1 MRISDWSSD
10 VCSSDLRKLGD
21 EVEVVAEAAE
31 IGGEHQPRSRGG
43 EPGVGALEGIAL
55 ILGQVEDEAGL
66 VDLHPVGTALRKPS
80 EDLGIGAEQG
90 GQEGQRFDRIA
101 LCEHQIADG
110 AEQDGPG
117 LIRSEEHT
125 SELQSLIRISYSFFF
140 FHYKILFFFSF
151 S

>member
-1 MRISDWSSD
+1 MRLDAGKHRFELVRRTDEIEVETVD
-10 VCSSDLRKLGD
+10 RKLGD

-80 EDLGIGAEQG
+80 EDL
-90 GQEGQRFDRIA
+90 DRKSTR
-101 LCEHQIADG
+101 LNSSH
-110 AEQDGPG
+110 
-117 LIRSEEHT
+117 
-125 SELQSLIRISYSFFF
+125 
-140 FHYKILFFFSF
+140 
-151 S
+151 